1 MASAIDV
8 EAERV
13 RTPGCGLVT
22 HLNNAG
28 AALPTRATLD
38 AVIGHLRREAERG
51 GYEAAGAASA
61 QLDEVLDAA
70 ARLVGARAD
79 EIALTGSDTQAWTK
93 AMWGYALGGG
103 ISSGEVLLVD
113 RLAYNSHYLG
123 LLQVCELTGASIEV
137 MPSTADGS
145 LDVAALGEALGAGP
159 VALVAVTQIGTH
171 RGLVNPVEEM
181 GPLCRHAGVPF
192 FLDACQSVGQLP
204 VDVEAIGC
212 DVLTGTGRKW
222 LRGPRGT
229 GFLYVRQEFADRL
242 RPPGISEA
250 GARWLGPDRYELRQG
265 AARFSEFEAPIAAQ
279 LGLGVAIQHAL
290 ELGLESIAARVGTLG
305 ETLRSS
311 LAEID
316 GVEIHDGGVRR
327 SGIVTF
333 TATAASPE
341 LVAET
346 AAAARIN
353 VSVSTSPWALLDM
366 TAPRPTAVVR
376 ASPHYYNT
384 AAELDRL
391 VEVVASCS
399 AG

>member
-1 MASAIDV
+1 
-8 EAERV
+8 
-13 RTPGCGLVT
+13 
-22 HLNNAG
+22 
-28 AALPTRATLD
+28 
-38 AVIGHLRREAERG
+38 
-51 GYEAAGAASA
+51 
-61 QLDEVLDAA
+61 VLDAA

-229 GFLYVRQEFADRL
+229 GFLYVRQEFADAR
-242 RPPGISEA
+242 RASARQARGGSARTATNCGRAPPAS
-250 GARWLGPDRYELRQG
+250 
-265 AARFSEFEAPIAAQ
+265 
-279 LGLGVAIQHAL
+279 
-290 ELGLESIAARVGTLG
+290 
-305 ETLRSS
+305 RSS
-311 LAEID
+311 KHRSRHSSAS
-316 GVEIHDGGVRR
+316 GSRSSTRSSSGSSPSRHAWVPSARR
-327 SGIVTF
+327 S
-333 TATAASPE
+333 AAASP
-341 LVAET
+341 
-346 AAAARIN
+346 R
-353 VSVSTSPWALLDM
+353 STGSRSTTEACD
-366 TAPRPTAVVR
+366 VR
-376 ASPHYYNT
+376 AS
-384 AAELDRL
+384 
-391 VEVVASCS
+391 
-399 AG
+399 